1 MKGDIRV
8 GGVLRG
14 MGCEADCGLQMW
26 KESSTTGRVYG
37 RCRIVDDPPTLPDG
51 PYTLFFAGHSVATRK
66 FDGAWMLTFLPAGI
80 NLEEAA

>member
-1 MKGDIRV
+1 
-8 GGVLRG
+8 L
-14 MGCEADCGLQMW
+14 
-26 KESSTTGRVYG
+26 

-51 PYTLFFAGHSVATRK
+51 PYTLFFAGRSVTTRK

>member
-1 MKGDIRV
+1 
-8 GGVLRG
+8 
-14 MGCEADCGLQMW
+14 MW
-26 KESSTTGRVYG
+26 KEFSTTGRVYG

-51 PYTLFFAGHSVATRK
+51 PYTLFFAGHSVTTRK